1 MSKVMETVI
10 QIKGLV
16 SDSVKKSIS
25 DVNKEFGI
33 LNKQSVATA
42 AKFAA
47 AGAAIAGTA
56 FAMAGAFV
64 KVGSDYTRA
73 MNGISV
79 QTGATGDEL
88 KELGNIAREVWA
100 GGQGEDFQEVADAL
114 SNIKQASGLAGDEL
128 KAAAEAGL
136 LLKDSFGMEVNE
148 TTRAA
153 SALMKNFGVSAE
165 EAYGIIAAGAQNGA
179 NKNGDLLDT
188 LNEYSV
194 HYKALGLDADQFVT
208 SLIKGAEAGAFSID
222 KVGDAVKEF
231 TIRAKDGSKTSAEA
245 FAKIGLDAT
254 TMTKAFAEGGEAAE
268 AAFFQTVKALDAM
281 EDPVAKN
288 AAGVALFGTM
298 FEDLEAGVLSTLGA
312 MDQANVDAAAVL
324 QKIEATKYNDLG
336 YAIAQVGRSFQ
347 NELIPGAEMAGQ
359 AIYKEMPAIQAAIAK
374 IAPVVGEMGV
384 AFATA
389 LPVIIDNVGA
399 GVAVAADFASFIVD
413 NWSVIGPIIAGVAGA
428 FVAFK
433 VGTAIMTAHAAAV
446 ALAGGASTALTVGS
460 YAFAAAATVASAA
473 TTAWGAAVAFLTSP
487 VFLVAAAIGALIAVG
502 VLLYKNWDTVKAKG
516 AELWAYMG
524 TVWQGIKDGA
534 AAMGNGIV
542 SFFTNAFNALPALI
556 KTPVNAAISVI
567 NGAIAAINGAGFI
580 VPDWVPIIGGKAF
593 SVNIPPLPMLAT
605 GGFTNGPSIA
615 GEAGTE
621 AVISFDPA
629 YRQENIGYLA
639 RAAAMLGVTDDTSL
653 GYYSE
658 RIADLEGGSLTG
670 GGTVVSYNL
679 GGIVFSPTVTVQ
691 GGNAQKESIIE
702 QLRNYQGELLELIEE
717 LLADKE
723 AGDYGASGVF

>member
-10 QIKGLV
+10 QIKGLM

-25 DVNKEFGI
+25 DVNKEFGF
-33 LNKQSVATA
+33 LNKQTAATA

-56 FAMAGAFV
+56 LAMAGAFV
-64 KVGSDYTRA
+64 KVGTDYTRA

-88 KELGNIAREVWA
+88 KALGNIAREVWA
-100 GGQGEDFQEVADAL
+100 GGQGENFQEVADAL
-114 SNIKQASGLAGDEL
+114 TNITQASGLAGEEL
-128 KAAAEAGL
+128 KTAAEAAL

-153 SALMKNFGVSAE
+153 SALMKNFGISAE

-179 NKNGDLLDT
+179 NKNGDMLDT

-231 TIRAKDGSKTSAEA
+231 TIRAKDGSKASAEA
-245 FAKIGLDAT
+245 FGKIGLDAAA
-254 TMTKAFAEGGEAAE
+254 MTKAFAQGGESAE
-268 AAFFQTVKALDAM
+268 AAFFQTVKALNAM
-281 EDPVAKN
+281 TDPVAKN

-298 FEDLEAGVLSTLGA
+298 YEDLEEGVLDTLAA
-312 MDQANVDAAAVL
+312 MGEANVDAAAIM
-324 QKIEATKYNDLG
+324 QQIEATKYNDLG
-336 YAIAQVGRSFQ
+336 YAIEQVGRAFQ

-359 AIYKEMPAIQAAIAK
+359 AIFSQMPAIQAAIAK
-374 IAPVVGEMGV
+374 IAPVVGELGI

-399 GVAVAADFASFIVD
+399 GVTAVTDFASFIID
-413 NWSVIGPIIAGVAGA
+413 NWSIIGPIIAGVASG
-428 FVAFK
+428 FVAFQM
-433 VGTAIMTAHAAAV
+433 ASAV
-446 ALAGGASTALTVGS
+446 MGIYTTVM
-460 YAFAAAATVASAA
+460 AAAAAG
-473 TTAWGAAVAFLTSP
+473 TTAFGAAMAFVTSP
-487 VFLVAAAIGALIAVG
+487 IFLVAAAIGAVIGIGL
-502 VLLYKNWDTVKAKG
+502 LLYKNWDTLMEKG
-516 AELWAYMG
+516 AQLVG
-524 TVWQGIKDGA
+524 
-534 AAMGNGIV
+534 
-542 SFFTNAFNALPALI
+542 FFVNAFSALPALI
-556 KTPVNAAISVI
+556 KTPVNAAINII
-567 NGAIAAINGAGFI
+567 NGAIRAINRAGFVI
-580 VPDWVPIIGGKAF
+580 PDWVPIIGGKAF

-629 YRQENIGYLA
+629 YRQANIGYLA
-639 RAAAMLGVTDDTSL
+639 RAAEMLGVSDDTGI
-653 GYYSE
+653 GYYAD
-658 RIADLEGGSLTG
+658 RIAGLGDGALTG
-670 GGTVVSYNL
+670 GSVVSYNL
-679 GGIVFSPTVTVQ
+679 GGIVFSPQVTIH
-691 GGNAQKESIIE
+691 GGSDAKTQIIE

-723 AGDYGASGVF
+723 AGNYGASGVF